1 MFCDDEDNDGNDDGD
16 LIKVLKIVLNSMKRH
31 SRMLH
36 LLLVMQGL
44 SKVKVEKR
52 IKVKVMETSS
62 LIRGTLS
69 SLLLYLS

>member
-1 MFCDDEDNDGNDDGD
+1 MGGLPTPPKFMFCDDEDNDGNDDGD

-44 SKVKVEKR
+44 SKVKVK
-52 IKVKVMETSS
+52 
-62 LIRGTLS
+62 
-69 SLLLYLS
+69 